1 MAGTSATAESATLAE
16 TVLHTPLGRDLYLAC
31 DAEGVI
37 ASRFTARARRTAP
50 ARRAVTRSASY
61 AALSNAALREA
72 VRQIEAY
79 FARRLVRF
87 ELPLVL
93 TGTPFQVAV
102 WHAVAALRVGD
113 LASYAEIAR
122 AIGRP
127 NAHRGVASA
136 LAQTPLALL
145 IPAHRVVGAD
155 GTVRGATPGSMRRR
169 LLAFEG
175 SRVR

>member
-16 TVLHTPLGRDLYLAC
+16 TVLRTPLGRDLYLAC
-31 DAEGVI
+31 NAEGVI
-37 ASRFTARARRTAP
+37 ASRFTARARRTAT
-50 ARRAVTRSASY
+50 ARHAVTRSA
-61 AALSNAALREA
+61 SNAALREA

>member
-50 ARRAVTRSASY
+50 ARRAVTRSA
-61 AALSNAALREA
+61 SNAALREA

>member
-16 TVLHTPLGRDLYLAC
+16 TVLRTPLGRDLYLAC
-31 DAEGVI
+31 SAEGVI
-37 ASRFTARARRTAP
+37 ASRFTARARRTAT
-50 ARRAVTRSASY
+50 ARHAVTRSA
-61 AALSNAALREA
+61 SNAALREA

>member
-1 MAGTSATAESATLAE
+1 MVGTSATAEAAAVAE
-16 TVLHTPLGRDLYLAC
+16 TVLRTPLGRDLYLAC
-31 DAEGVI
+31 SAEGVV
-37 ASRFTARARRTAP
+37 ASRFTARARRAP
-50 ARRAVTRSASY
+50 ATPAR
-61 AALSNAALREA
+61 SNATLRET

-79 FARRLVRF
+79 FARRLARF
-87 ELPLVL
+87 DLPLVL
-93 TGTPFQVAV
+93 SGTPFQLAV

-113 LASYAEIAR
+113 LVSYAEIAR

-155 GTVRGATPGSMRRR
+155 GTVRGATAGSMRRR